1 MKFLSGFKNNFGIT
15 FRLAYPVMLSQLGQ
29 VMVGVADNIM
39 VGRLGAEPL
48 AAASL
53 ANSIFFLILMF
64 GIGISMAITP
74 MVAAADGEGK
84 KNRIG
89 RLLSHGFVI
98 NAVASVLLFLVIVL
112 LSPGLAF
119 LDQPGEVVVL
129 ATPYLL
135 IITFSLVPFMF
146 FQTFKQ
152 FTEGLSQTKQAM
164 YITVV
169 CNLLNIGLNWLL
181 IYGNWGF
188 PELGLNGAGWAT
200 LISRVLMAIAIYVYV
215 NGSARYRKYV
225 AVFQVKNLSWP
236 LISKMLRIGIPTG
249 MQFVFE
255 VGAFSAAAIMM
266 GWIGVNALASH
277 QIAINLASISY
288 MMASGLSAAA
298 MVRVGN
304 QLGRRDIGMLRQ
316 VGFSIFGMVVAFMMF
331 FAVIF
336 IVWRN
341 YLPILYINDT
351 EVVEMAASLL
361 VIAGLF
367 QLSDGVQVVGLGAL
381 RGLSDVKVP
390 TFVTMVAYWVVGLP
404 LGYVLAFWL
413 DLEALG
419 VWIGLLIGLTL
430 TAVML
435 LLRFHSLS
443 LKLLVKYK
451 DKTADQLTNTEQFL

>member
-1 MKFLSGFKNNFGIT
+1 MHLSGFKDNFKVT

-98 NAVASVLLFLVIVL
+98 NSAASVLLFMLILL
-112 LSPGLAF
+112 LSPGLAY
-119 LDQPGEVVVL
+119 LDQPAEVVVL
-129 ATPYLL
+129 AIPYLL
-135 IITFSLVPFMF
+135 IITISLIPFMF

-152 FTEGLSQTKQAM
+152 FAEGLSQTKQAM
-164 YITVV
+164 YITVA
-169 CNLLNIGLNWLL
+169 CNVLNIGLNWLL

-188 PELGLNGAGWAT
+188 PALGLNGAGWAT
-200 LISRVLMAIAIYVYV
+200 LISRVLMGFLIYVYI
-215 NGSARYRKYV
+215 NRSGRYRKYM
-225 AVFQVKNLSWP
+225 AVFRVKNLSWP
-236 LISKMLRIGIPTG
+236 ILKRMLRIGIPTG

-255 VGAFSAAAIMM
+255 VGAFSTAAIMM

-304 QLGRRDIGMLRQ
+304 QLGRRDINMLRQ
-316 VGFSIFGMVVAFMMF
+316 VGFSIFGMVMVFMLF

-341 YLPILYINDT
+341 YLPMLYIDER
-351 EVVEMAASLL
+351 EVVEMAAGLL
-361 VIAGLF
+361 VIAGFF
-367 QLSDGVQVVGLGAL
+367 QLSDGLQVVGLGAL
-381 RGLSDVKVP
+381 RGLSDVKIP
-390 TFVTMVAYWVVGLP
+390 TLVTLVAYWIIGLP
-404 LGYVLAFWL
+404 LGYILAFWWGL
-413 DLEALG
+413 AELG
-419 VWIGLLIGLTL
+419 IWIGLLIGLTL
-430 TAVML
+430 TAGML
-435 LLRFHSLS
+435 LFRFHSIS
-443 LKLLVKYK
+443 LKLLLKYNP
-451 DKTADQLTNTEQFL
+451 DR